1 MYQKW
6 LFKTAELPPVAERDS
21 GSGTGVH
28 LTYNQIKVKEDVQV
42 RTQEKGLTT
51 DQICKSTGLSECSLN
66 WILDNGGFTGDGTL
80 KALAVAAGVE
90 LKEIVRPAPSDNV
103 ENGIEFIKDAK
114 MVTVQFC
121 QGRYK
126 SRIKKLAE
134 KHPEKR
140 EILAK
145 NPDGTLLAHIPVE
158 WMKIS
163 PPVAGTELQ
172 RELSRERMLAFHGK
186 HTSTGR
192 ETV

>member
-1 MYQKW
+1 M
-6 LFKTAELPPVAERDS
+6 
-21 GSGTGVH
+21 
-28 LTYNQIKVKEDVQV
+28 QV

-90 LKEIVRPAPSDNV
+90 LKEIVRPDPSDNV

-114 MVTVQFC
+114 TATVQFC

-134 KHPEKR
+134 KYPEEC
-140 EILAK
+140 EILEE

-158 WMKIS
+158 WVKIS
-163 PPVAGTELQ
+163 PPAARSELQ
-172 RELSRERMLAFHGK
+172 RELAREKMLAFHEK
-186 HTSTGR
+186 HASAGR
-192 ETV
+192 EMV